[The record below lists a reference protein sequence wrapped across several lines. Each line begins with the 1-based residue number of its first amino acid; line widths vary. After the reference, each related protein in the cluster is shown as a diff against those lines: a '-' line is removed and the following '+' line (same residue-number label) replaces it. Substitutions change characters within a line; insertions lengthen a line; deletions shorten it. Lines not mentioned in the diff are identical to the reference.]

1 MQDPSGI
8 ADDEDGPA
16 PLSAINVTPLVDVM
30 LVLLIVFMVAAP
42 LMATGMPV
50 NLPKAASK
58 PIENK
63 RPPLVV
69 SVDHEGK
76 VYIERDAVE
85 LESLTMVLQQRME
98 GRPADEPILVK
109 GDKQVNYGRVL
120 EVVGVIGQSGIGKV
134 SLLTEQPKKKP

>member
-1 MQDPSGI
+1 MQDPTDMNSG
-8 ADDEDGPA
+8 EDGPA

-42 LMATGMPV
+42 LMATGMTV

-63 RPPLVV
+63 RPPQVV
-69 SVDHEGK
+69 SVDKDGK
-76 VYIERDAVE
+76 IFIERETID
-85 LESLTMVLQQRME
+85 LESLVEILKMRLE
-98 GRPADEPILVK
+98 GRTDEPILVK
-109 GDKQVNYGRVL
+109 GDKDVPYGKVI
-120 EVVGVIGQSGIGKV
+120 EVVGVIGASGVGKV